1 MSCLA
6 ETALARAMNCNK
18 HLGKLQLTIIMAIFD
33 PEFLLNIPFV
43 NKKDGVVSLSCEF
56 LSKLTSVEV
65 STIKQMH
72 ENRHFTQVYEAFVN
86 AGVIRPNYDGIT
98 CNKIRLLERAKLYIR
113 KHEDVLAEIPL
124 VNGRISV
131 RAFELLPICKKL
143 GIGGFSTSIHNLGED
158 NVVREEYAEF
168 FKWLYKL
175 IVSHG
180 HFDEKSFVSYT
191 DKAKQR
197 KKFVEGE
204 SAWAIFNVARKYEGF
219 TDSIDSLNHMENTSP
234 LMALFALA
242 SKRVQAKSSI
252 QNYLATY
259 SSFVKY
265 LEANNINHTS
275 SLAECVND
283 YISLRYKSYIEDI
296 LLGKTLSPSQA
307 NTYISCLN
315 LALQRLVAFEEFKG
329 RSFIYA
335 SGFDVGSFSNKATA
349 YTPYT
354 PEERNLIQVKLDRQ
368 IVELKNSWLT
378 PYVKSVKCHDFINA
392 SGKRSIIVSDNITLE
407 SLKSWF
413 DHECDSMPFYFDGYK
428 DAHGAD
434 PRSIFKRA
442 LTFLKNRNIFDGNI
456 SELWDLWNVPGRIVT
471 AKALIPLYL
480 KLIQVTGMNPS
491 SIIDLEIDD
500 FVVSHDATNRPCLRY
515 WKERS
520 TGAKEYHLDIFNCDI
535 TWLSMGQAKVVK
547 DIFETIIAI
556 TKHVRVNAGDDV
568 KNKLFICNSTARN
581 KFNNAEWHAPIV
593 PTMGQ
598 MWNCLKD
605 FSNDLINENGEE
617 VEVIATRFRSSFI
630 SELIDNGVPLREIQM
645 IMGHANIGV
654 TLAYLDRMDF
664 NKQSRS
670 KIYAAL
676 TKIYENSYELKN
688 RPNGNDVSVKNLQE
702 VIYKTPLGGC
712 KNIFDPPDSI
722 KSLNSYKSGSAC
734 ANFNKCLSCNN
745 VIITRSH
752 LPDLFALYR
761 DYTQV
766 ARNTRLML
774 TPHGRVIQDN
784 IDILESILGERS
796 EFPAKELE
804 VAKRLSLNIEST
816 ILIDGVSL

>member
-1 MSCLA
+1 MNSSVETNVKKRMSLDEQVA
-6 ETALARAMNCNK
+6 HLQPVVLRA
-18 HLGKLQLTIIMAIFD
+18 TSD
-33 PEFLLNIPFV
+33 VDYLLNVSFV
-43 NKKDGVVSLSCEF
+43 NKGSILNLSDTV
-56 LSKLTSVEV
+56 LSKLTGIH
-65 STIKQMH
+65 STNIRKLDSLGY
-72 ENRHFTQVYEAFVN
+72 FKPIYEEYEKL
-86 AGVIRPNYDGIT
+86 GVIKDGFSGLA
-98 CNKIRLLERAKLYIR
+98 CNFLIRLEQARRYISSNI
-113 KHEDVLAEIPL
+113 DVIQQVPII
-124 VNGRISV
+124 NGRISV
-131 RAFELLPICKKL
+131 SAFERSSLARQFRINGSKALAVKL
-143 GIGGFSTSIHNLGED
+143 NMHPEIANAYSDFLDWILEKMSIEGF
-158 NVVREEYAEF
+158 
-168 FKWLYKL
+168 
-175 IVSHG
+175 
-180 HFDEKSFVSYT
+180 FDKESFVSYT

-197 KKFVEGE
+197 KKVVKDE
-204 SAWAIFNVARKYEGF
+204 SAWAIFNFARKYEGF
-219 TDSIDSLNHMENTSP
+219 TESIYSLSHIANTNP

-242 SKRVQAKSSI
+242 SKRVTAKSSI
-252 QNYLATY
+252 NNYLATY

-265 LEANNINHTS
+265 LEANNINHAS

-296 LLGKTLSPSQA
+296 LLGKTLSPAQA

-315 LALQRLVAFEEFKG
+315 LTLQRLVAFEEFKG

-335 SGFDVGSFSNKATA
+335 SGFDIGSSSNKAMA

-413 DHECDSMPFYFDGYK
+413 DHECDSIPFYFDGYK
-428 DAHGAD
+428 DTHGAD

-442 LTFLKNRNIFDGNI
+442 LTCLKNRNIYDGNI
-456 SELWDLWNVPGRIVT
+456 SDLWGLWNVPGRIVT

-480 KLIQVTGMNPS
+480 KLLQVTGMNPS

-535 TWLSMGQAKVVK
+535 TWLSIGQAKVVK

-581 KFNNAEWHAPIV
+581 KFNDAEWHAPIV

-688 RPNGNDVSVKNLQE
+688 RPNGDNVSVKNLQE

-712 KNIFDPPDSI
+712 KNIFDPPDFI

>member
-6 ETALARAMNCNK
+6 ETALARAMSCNK
-18 HLGKLQLTIIMAIFD
+18 HLGKLQLTIMMAVFD

-43 NKKDGVVSLSCEF
+43 NKKGGVVSLSCEF
-56 LSKLTSVEV
+56 LSKLTSVQV

-72 ENRHFTQVYEAFVN
+72 DNRHFTQVYEAFIN
-86 AGVIRPNYDGIT
+86 AGIIRPNYDGIT
-98 CNKIRLLERAKLYIR
+98 CNKIRLLERAKLYIK
-113 KHEDVLAEIPL
+113 KHKDVLEEISL
-124 VNGRISV
+124 INGRISV
-131 RAFELLPICKKL
+131 VAFERLPICKKL
-143 GIGGFSTSIHNLGED
+143 GISGFSAGKYKLDKNNAVSK
-158 NVVREEYAEF
+158 EYDEF
-168 FKWLYKL
+168 FQWLYKQ

-197 KKFVEGE
+197 KKFVIGA

-219 TDSIDSLNHMENTSP
+219 TESVYSLSHIANTSP
-234 LMALFALA
+234 LMALFALT
-242 SKRVQAKSSI
+242 SKRVTAESSI
-252 QNYLATY
+252 RSYLSTY
-259 SSFVKY
+259 SSFAKY
-265 LEANNINHTS
+265 LEANNIDHTS
-275 SLAECVND
+275 SLDECIND
-283 YISLRYKSYIEDI
+283 YVSLRYKSYIEDI
-296 LLGKTLSPSQA
+296 LLGKTLSPAQA

-315 LALQRLVAFEEFKG
+315 LTLERLVVFEEFKD

-335 SGFDVGSFSNKATA
+335 SGFDVGSSSNKAMA

-354 PEERNLIQVKLDRQ
+354 PEERNLIQAKLDRQ
-368 IVELKNSWLT
+368 IVDLKVSWFT
-378 PYVKSVKCHDFINA
+378 PYVKSVKSHDFINA
-392 SGKRSIIVSDNITLE
+392 IGKRNVIVSDDVTLE

-413 DHECDSMPFYFDGYK
+413 DHECDSTPFYFDGYK
-428 DAHGAD
+428 DAHGDD

-442 LTFLKNRNIFDGNI
+442 LTCLKNRKIFDGNI
-456 SELWDLWNVPGRIVT
+456 SEIWDLWNVPGRIVT

-520 TGAKEYHLDIFNCDI
+520 SGAKEYHLDIFDCDI
-535 TWLSMGQAKVVK
+535 TWLSIGQAKVVK

-556 TKHVRVNAGDDV
+556 TKHVRVNASDDV

-581 KFNNAEWHAPIV
+581 KLNDVKWHTPIA

-598 MWNCLKD
+598 MWICLKG
-605 FSNDLINENGEE
+605 FSHDLINENGEE

-664 NKQSRS
+664 NKLSRS
-670 KIYAAL
+670 KIYSAL

-688 RPNGNDVSVKNLQE
+688 IPNGNNVSVNTLQE

-712 KNIFDPPDSI
+712 KNIFDPPDFI
-722 KSLNSYKSGSAC
+722 KSLDSYKSGSAC

-745 VIITRSH
+745 VIITKSH

-766 ARNTRLML
+766 NRNTRLML
-774 TPHGRVIQDN
+774 TPHGKVIQDN

-796 EFPAKELE
+796 EFSATELE